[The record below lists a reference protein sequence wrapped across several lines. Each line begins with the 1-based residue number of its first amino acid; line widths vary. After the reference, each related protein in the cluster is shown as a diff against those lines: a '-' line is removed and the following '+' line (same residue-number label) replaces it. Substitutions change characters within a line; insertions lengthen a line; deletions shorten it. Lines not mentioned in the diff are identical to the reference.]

1 MVLFLCVSN
10 ESTYT
15 KKGTGSRESLLSER
29 TCSFF
34 GDAANAASVRCSEA
48 ESNCMWT
55 HCVRKETNAASVRCS
70 EAKSNCMWTYCVRK
84 ETNAASVRC
93 SEAES
98 NCMWTHCVRKKRMPH
113 QILLYL
119 ARIPSDL
126 LISIG
131 LDI

>member
-48 ESNCMWT
+48 KSNCMWT
-55 HCVRKETNAASVRCS
+55 HCVRKEANAASDS
-70 EAKSNCMWTYCVRK
+70 PILSKNTQQFIDSNR
-84 ETNAASVRC
+84 
-93 SEAES
+93 
-98 NCMWTHCVRKKRMPH
+98 
-113 QILLYL
+113 
-119 ARIPSDL
+119 
-126 LISIG
+126 